1 MEYIIYYEIFY
12 CGGSYSMFIIPAVD
26 IKNGKCVQLVQGKP
40 GSEQVVIEN
49 PEIVAK
55 NWEDKGAS
63 ILHVINLDGAFG
75 NTSKNLEVIE
85 KILDTVSIPIQLG
98 GGIRTVQN
106 AMDLLDMGVDKVILG
121 TMAVENPKTIEK
133 LSNEYGSN
141 RILVAL
147 DSKDSKVVIKGWM
160 EKTEKTA
167 CQLGISLQNHGAGGV
182 LFTNVDV
189 EGLMNGFNM
198 DPLIQLLN
206 TVNIPVIY
214 SGGITSLMDIKN
226 LSKTKTHGIVIGSA
240 LYKGKI
246 DFIDALKYQN
256 II

>member
-1 MEYIIYYEIFY
+1 
-12 CGGSYSMFIIPAVD
+12 MFIIPAVD

-40 GSEQVVIEN
+40 GTEQVVIEN

-55 NWEDKGAS
+55 DWENKGAS

-75 NTSKNLEVIE
+75 NTSQNLEVVE
-85 KILDTVSIPIQLG
+85 KILDTVSIPVQLG
-98 GGIRTVQN
+98 GGIRTVQD
-106 AMDLLDMGVDKVILG
+106 AMDLLDIGVEKVILG
-121 TMAVENPKTIEK
+121 TMAVENPETVEE

-160 EKTEKTA
+160 EKTEKNA
-167 CQLGISLQNHGAGGV
+167 SELGVSLQNKGAGGI

-189 EGLMNGFNM
+189 EGMMSGFDM
-198 DPLIQLLN
+198 DPLLELLN
-206 TVNIPVIY
+206 AVDIPVIY
-214 SGGITSLMDIKN
+214 SGGVTSLMDIEN
-226 LSKTKTHGIVIGSA
+226 LSKTKTFGVVIGSA

-246 DFIDALKYQN
+246 NFIDALKYQK
-256 II
+256 IL